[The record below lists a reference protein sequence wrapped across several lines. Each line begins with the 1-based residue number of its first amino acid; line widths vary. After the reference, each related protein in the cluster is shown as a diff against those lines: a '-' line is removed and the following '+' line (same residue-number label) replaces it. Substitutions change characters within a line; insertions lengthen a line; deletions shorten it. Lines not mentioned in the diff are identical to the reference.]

1 MQTRSIGTGRL
12 IIRQGDIVS
21 LDADAIVNAANS
33 HLAGGGGVDGAI
45 HRAAGADKLQAAC
58 RRIIAALGPLPT
70 GEAVITPGFALPAG
84 HIIHTVGPIWRG
96 GTEDEP
102 KLLRDAYANCLELA
116 REHDIETIAFPA
128 ISCGVYGY
136 PTQEAARIALSVL
149 KDGLEANLVKEA
161 CMVLHGKAA
170 FATWSAAAQDILQ
183 GE

>member
-128 ISCGVYGY
+128 I
-136 PTQEAARIALSVL
+136 ALSVL